1 MKSNAAETAKT
12 AQEAPVFQA
21 GPKSKAI
28 YDEEQKYI
36 APGVQSIGL
45 FSQIAMDRGEG
56 VYFIDVD
63 GNRYMD
69 FYAGVGVAS
78 LGHAHPR
85 YVKAMQDQVAK
96 INVGSFVT
104 KHRLNFVKTL
114 AGVTP
119 EGMTR
124 AQLYSG
130 GSESVEAAL
139 RLAKSHTKKHEFV
152 GFWGGFHGKTM
163 GVLGLLGD
171 DFKKDLG
178 PLLPGTY
185 LMPYAYC
192 YRCPFKTKYP
202 GCGLLCAEII
212 RDAVKHQTTQ
222 NVAAFIMEPIQG
234 TNGNVVPPEGY
245 VKAVMSIAHE
255 MGALFIADEMI
266 TGFGRTGKMFG
277 VMHEGIVPDIIT
289 VGKGLACGMPVSGV
303 ISNDKVI
310 NSKPFANPS
319 GSSSSYGG
327 NPLAAAA
334 CDATLT
340 TIIDEKLVENSAAV
354 GAHMLKRLKGMAEKY
369 RFIGDVRGRGLMIGV
384 EMVSDRRT
392 KERLPKNICRAL
404 FDECLKRGLMSMCY
418 SHTIRINPPLTI
430 TKAEADTG
438 LDILDESFTV
448 ISKRFNLN

>member
-1 MKSNAAETAKT
+1 MKSNATAPKPAEEK
-12 AQEAPVFQA
+12 PVFEA
-21 GPKSKAI
+21 GPKSRAI
-28 YDEEQKYI
+28 YDEEQQYI

-45 FSQIAMDRGEG
+45 FSQIAMERGEG
-56 VYFIDVD
+56 VYFIDED
-63 GNRYMD
+63 GRRYMD

-85 YVKAMQDQVAK
+85 YVKVMQDQVAK

-114 AGVTP
+114 ATVTP
-119 EGMTR
+119 KSMTR
-124 AQLYSG
+124 TQLYSG

-139 RLAKSHTKKHEFV
+139 RLAKSYTKKTEYI

-171 DFKKDLG
+171 EFKKELG

-192 YRCPFKTKYP
+192 YRCPFKTTYP
-202 GCGLLCAEII
+202 ECGLLCAEHI
-212 RDAVKHQTTQ
+212 RDAVKYQTTQ

-234 TNGNVVPPEGY
+234 TNGNIVPPAGY

-277 VMHEGIVPDIIT
+277 IMHEDVVPDIIT

-303 ISNDKVI
+303 ISNDTII
-310 NSKPFANPS
+310 NAKPFANPS

-334 CDATLT
+334 CDATLS
-340 TIIDEKLVENSAAV
+340 TILEEKLVENSAKV
-354 GAHMLKRLKGMAEKY
+354 GAHMLARLKSMSEKF

-384 EMVSDRRT
+384 EMVSDRKT
-392 KERLPKNICRAL
+392 KKRLDKVIARAL

-430 TKAEADTG
+430 TQAEADKG
-438 LDILDESFTV
+438 LDILAESFIA
-448 ISKRFNLN
+448 ISKRFKLD